1 LGQKVKEVADKKT
14 KELQKSNQRLQIA
27 NEQLKINDKMRR
39 DFVNIAAHELRTPI
53 QAIMGNAEMA
63 MSEPQYKEFDDKNGQ
78 FINAINRN
86 ASRLHKLTE
95 YLLDVAKIES
105 GTLKIKKEKCNI
117 NERIKHVLD
126 GFGSK
131 QEAEEGID
139 GFSYKMRSRNIELT
153 VVKPKTNPIVG
164 YVDIVR
170 FEQAI
175 SNLIGNAI
183 KFIDK
188 DAGKV
193 TISVGVVVVEYAKDT
208 HKDIKNKKNL
218 TISVKDNGRGIHPD
232 ISHNLFHKFT
242 SNAEFGTGLGLFI
255 CKNIIEAHGGRIWAE
270 NNKDGKGATF
280 SFSLPLE
287 G

>member
-53 QAIMGNAEMA
+53 QAIMGNAEIA
-63 MSEPQYKEFDDKNGQ
+63 MSKPLYRDFDDKNGQ
-78 FINAINRN
+78 FITAINRN

-95 YLLDVAKIES
+95 YLLDVAKIERD
-105 GTLKIKKEKCNI
+105 TLKIKKEKCDI
-117 NERIKHVLD
+117 NEKIKHVLA

-193 TISVGVVVVEYAKDT
+193 TISVGVVVEYAKDT

-232 ISHNLFHKFT
+232 MSHKLFHKFT
-242 SNAEFGTGLGLFI
+242 SKAGFGTGLGLFI
-255 CKNIIEAHGGRIWAE
+255 CKNIIEGHGGKIWAE

-287 G
+287 D

>member
-1 LGQKVKEVADKKT
+1 
-14 KELQKSNQRLQIA
+14 
-27 NEQLKINDKMRR
+27 
-39 DFVNIAAHELRTPI
+39 
-53 QAIMGNAEMA
+53 
-63 MSEPQYKEFDDKNGQ
+63 
-78 FINAINRN
+78 
-86 ASRLHKLTE
+86 
-95 YLLDVAKIES
+95 
-105 GTLKIKKEKCNI
+105 
-117 NERIKHVLD
+117 
-126 GFGSK
+126 
-131 QEAEEGID
+131 
-139 GFSYKMRSRNIELT
+139 MRSRNIELT

-232 ISHNLFHKFT
+232 MSHKLFHKFT
-242 SNAEFGTGLGLFI
+242 SKAGFGTGLGLFI
-255 CKNIIEAHGGRIWAE
+255 CKNIIEGHGGKIWAE

-287 G
+287 D